1 MQTTLCVGD
10 IIKFPETDEEVRL
23 IKTPEDVILLL
34 VLRNGKPDW
43 FPVELLRNEERD
55 EELELYNDA
64 DRVRA
69 MMYTTIRMTSSN
81 SFEFVD

>member
-1 MQTTLCVGD
+1 MTTLCVGD
-10 IIKFPETDEEVRL
+10 IIKFPEMNEEVRL

-34 VLRNGKPDW
+34 VLKNGKPDW

-69 MMYTTIRMTSSN
+69 MIHTTIRMTSSN